1 MTSKAARRAGK
12 PHVTHTGDSDML
24 FNLIIVLILL
34 VIFFRLGTTVF
45 IGQEILDTLTQMF

>member
-12 PHVTHTGDSDML
+12 PHVTHTGDSNML

-34 VIFFRLGTTVF
+34 VIFFRLGTTLF

>member
-1 MTSKAARRAGK
+1 
-12 PHVTHTGDSDML
+12 ML

-34 VIFFRLGTTVF
+34 VIFFRLGTTLF